1 MTFCIPGSAKASP
14 HPKRGITGP
23 HRVSE
28 PHIPDLRGTAVAGVS
43 TDASATLE
51 RGARPLRPFTISK
64 HDQGGQMEVK
74 RAAVPAIAVITLAG
88 SALTGCSTKPTEDD
102 TGSQVDVLGSML
114 ASESELNTI
123 LVTSDLHPQ
132 TALRQPAR
140 LDADEHAPRPVCLA
154 VIGNAMDEVYR
165 DSGFRQFR
173 ESLFADEGDD
183 LEVDQAVTAFDTP
196 TAARTLV
203 SRTVDTW
210 RQCAGDS
217 LKISYDGNRRPSTYV
232 LGNPSVVDDMDVPT

>member
-1 MTFCIPGSAKASP
+1 M
-14 HPKRGITGP
+14 
-23 HRVSE
+23 
-28 PHIPDLRGTAVAGVS
+28 D
-43 TDASATLE
+43 
-51 RGARPLRPFTISK
+51 
-64 HDQGGQMEVK
+64 VK
-74 RAAVPAIAVITLAG
+74 RAAVPAIVAIALAG
-88 SALTGCSTKPTEDD
+88 SALTGCGTKPTEDD
-102 TGSQVDVLGSML
+102 AGSQVDVLGSML

-123 LVTSDLHPQ
+123 LATSDLHPK

-140 LDADEHAPRPVCLA
+140 LDADEHASRPVCLA

-165 DSGFRQFR
+165 DSGFQQFR

-203 SRTVDTW
+203 TRTVDTW

-217 LKISYDGNRRPSTYV
+217 LKISYSDNRRPSTYT
-232 LGNPSVVDDMDVPT
+232 LGSPSVVDDIDVTNEQSPFSPQQGNRRAILAVDNLVVDVRITGTNLTDSQVVGLAKAIAGRNAV

>member
-1 MTFCIPGSAKASP
+1 M
-14 HPKRGITGP
+14 
-23 HRVSE
+23 
-28 PHIPDLRGTAVAGVS
+28 D
-43 TDASATLE
+43 
-51 RGARPLRPFTISK
+51 
-64 HDQGGQMEVK
+64 VK
-74 RAAVPAIAVITLAG
+74 RAAVPAIVAIALAG
-88 SALTGCSTKPTEDD
+88 SALTGCGTKPTEDD
-102 TGSQVDVLGSML
+102 TGSQVDVLVSML

-123 LVTSDLHPQ
+123 LATSDLHPK

-140 LDADEHAPRPVCLA
+140 LDADEHASRPVCLA

-165 DSGFRQFR
+165 DSGFQQFR

-203 SRTVDTW
+203 TRTVDTW

-217 LKISYDGNRRPSTYV
+217 LKISYDDNRRPSTYV
-232 LGNPSVVDDMDVPT
+232 LGNPSVVDEIDVTNEQSPFSPEQGSRRAILAVDNLVVDVRITGTNLTDNQVVQLAKAIAGRNAV

>member
-1 MTFCIPGSAKASP
+1 M
-14 HPKRGITGP
+14 
-23 HRVSE
+23 
-28 PHIPDLRGTAVAGVS
+28 D
-43 TDASATLE
+43 
-51 RGARPLRPFTISK
+51 
-64 HDQGGQMEVK
+64 VK

-88 SALTGCSTKPTEDD
+88 SALTGCSTKPPVYD

-123 LVTSDLHPQ
+123 LATSDLHPK

-140 LDADEHAPRPVCLA
+140 LDADEHASRPVCLA

-232 LGNPSVVDDMDVPT
+232 LGNPSVVDDIDVTNEQSPFSPQQGSRRAILAVDNLVVDVRITGTNLTDGQVVQLAKAIAGRNAV

>member
-1 MTFCIPGSAKASP
+1 M
-14 HPKRGITGP
+14 
-23 HRVSE
+23 
-28 PHIPDLRGTAVAGVS
+28 D
-43 TDASATLE
+43 
-51 RGARPLRPFTISK
+51 
-64 HDQGGQMEVK
+64 VK

-88 SALTGCSTKPTEDD
+88 SALTGCSTKPPVYD

-123 LVTSDLHPQ
+123 LATSDLHPK

-140 LDADEHAPRPVCLA
+140 LDADEHASRPVCLA

-232 LGNPSVVDDMDVPT
+232 LGNPSVVDDIDVTNEQSPFTPQQGSRRAILAVDNLVVDVRITGTNLTDGQVVQLAKAIAGRNAV

>member
-1 MTFCIPGSAKASP
+1 M
-14 HPKRGITGP
+14 
-23 HRVSE
+23 
-28 PHIPDLRGTAVAGVS
+28 D
-43 TDASATLE
+43 
-51 RGARPLRPFTISK
+51 
-64 HDQGGQMEVK
+64 VK
-74 RAAVPAIAVITLAG
+74 RAAVPAIAAIALAG
-88 SALTGCSTKPTEDD
+88 SALTGCGTKPTEDD

-123 LVTSDLHPQ
+123 LATSDLHPK

-140 LDADEHAPRPVCLA
+140 LDADEHASRPVCLA

-165 DSGFRQFR
+165 DSGFQQFR

-203 SRTVDTW
+203 TRTVDTW

-217 LKISYDGNRRPSTYV
+217 LKISYDDNRRPSTYV
-232 LGNPSVVDDMDVPT
+232 LGNPSVVDEIDVTNEQSPFSPEQGSRRAILAVDNLVVDVRITGTNLTDNQVVQLAKAIAGRNAV

>member
-1 MTFCIPGSAKASP
+1 M
-14 HPKRGITGP
+14 
-23 HRVSE
+23 
-28 PHIPDLRGTAVAGVS
+28 D
-43 TDASATLE
+43 
-51 RGARPLRPFTISK
+51 
-64 HDQGGQMEVK
+64 VK
-74 RAAVPAIAVITLAG
+74 RAAVAAIAAITLAG
-88 SALTGCSTKPTEDD
+88 SALTGCGTKPTEDD

-123 LVTSDLHPQ
+123 LATSDLHSK

-140 LDADEHAPRPVCLA
+140 LDADEHASRPVCLA

-232 LGNPSVVDDMDVPT
+232 LGNPSVVDDIDVTNEQSPFSPQQGSRRAILAVDNLVVDVRITGTNLTDGQVVQLAKAIAGRNAV

>member
-1 MTFCIPGSAKASP
+1 M
-14 HPKRGITGP
+14 
-23 HRVSE
+23 
-28 PHIPDLRGTAVAGVS
+28 D
-43 TDASATLE
+43 
-51 RGARPLRPFTISK
+51 
-64 HDQGGQMEVK
+64 VK
-74 RAAVPAIAVITLAG
+74 RAAVPAIAAIALAG
-88 SALTGCSTKPTEDD
+88 SALTGCGTKPAEDD
-102 TGSQVDVLGSML
+102 DGSHVDVLGSML

-123 LVTSDLHPQ
+123 LATSDLHPK

-140 LDADEHAPRPVCLA
+140 LDADEHASRPVCLA

-165 DSGFRQFR
+165 DSGFQQFR

-203 SRTVDTW
+203 TRTVDTW

-217 LKISYDGNRRPSTYV
+217 LKISYDDNRRPSTYV
-232 LGNPSVVDDMDVPT
+232 LGNPSVVDDIDVTNEQSPSSPQQGSRRAILAVNNLVVDVRITGTNLTDNQVVQLAKAIAGRNAV

>member
-1 MTFCIPGSAKASP
+1 M
-14 HPKRGITGP
+14 
-23 HRVSE
+23 
-28 PHIPDLRGTAVAGVS
+28 D
-43 TDASATLE
+43 
-51 RGARPLRPFTISK
+51 
-64 HDQGGQMEVK
+64 VK
-74 RAAVPAIAVITLAG
+74 RAAVPAIVAIALAG
-88 SALTGCSTKPTEDD
+88 SALTGCGTKPTEDD
-102 TGSQVDVLGSML
+102 AGSQVDVLGSML

-123 LVTSDLHPQ
+123 LATSDLHPK

-140 LDADEHAPRPVCLA
+140 LDADEHASRPVCLA

-165 DSGFRQFR
+165 DSGFQQFR

-203 SRTVDTW
+203 TRTVDTW

-217 LKISYDGNRRPSTYV
+217 LKISYDDNRQPSTYV
-232 LGNPSVVDDMDVPT
+232 LGNPSVVDEIDVTNEQSPFSPEQGSRRAILAVDNLVVDVRITGTNLTDNQVVQLAKAIAGRNAV

>member
-1 MTFCIPGSAKASP
+1 M
-14 HPKRGITGP
+14 
-23 HRVSE
+23 
-28 PHIPDLRGTAVAGVS
+28 D
-43 TDASATLE
+43 
-51 RGARPLRPFTISK
+51 
-64 HDQGGQMEVK
+64 VK
-74 RAAVPAIAVITLAG
+74 WAAIPAIAAIALAG
-88 SALTGCSTKPTEDD
+88 STLSGCGPKQTEDD
-102 TGSQVDVLGSML
+102 PGPQVDVLGSML

-123 LVTSDLHPQ
+123 LATTDLHPK

-140 LDADEHAPRPVCLA
+140 LDADEHASRPVCLA

-165 DSGFRQFR
+165 DSGYRQFR
-173 ESLFADEGDD
+173 ESLFADEADA

-217 LKISYDGNRRPSTYV
+217 LKISYDGNRRPSTFV
-232 LGNPSVVDDMDVPT
+232 LGNPSVVDEIDVTNEQSPFSPQQGSRRAILSVDNVVVDVRITGTNLTDGQVVQLAKAIAGRNAV

>member
-1 MTFCIPGSAKASP
+1 M
-14 HPKRGITGP
+14 
-23 HRVSE
+23 
-28 PHIPDLRGTAVAGVS
+28 D
-43 TDASATLE
+43 
-51 RGARPLRPFTISK
+51 
-64 HDQGGQMEVK
+64 VK
-74 RAAVPAIAVITLAG
+74 RAAVSAIVAIALAG
-88 SALTGCSTKPTEDD
+88 SALTGCGTKPTEDD
-102 TGSQVDVLGSML
+102 AGSQVDVLGSML

-123 LVTSDLHPQ
+123 LATSDLHPK

-140 LDADEHAPRPVCLA
+140 LDADEHASRPVCLA

-165 DSGFRQFR
+165 DSGFQQFR

-203 SRTVDTW
+203 TRTVDTW

-217 LKISYDGNRRPSTYV
+217 LKISYDDNRRPSTYV
-232 LGNPSVVDDMDVPT
+232 LGNPSVVDEIDVTNEQSPFSPEQGSRRAILAVDNLVVDVRITGTNLTDNQVVQLAKAIAGRNAV

>member
-1 MTFCIPGSAKASP
+1 M
-14 HPKRGITGP
+14 
-23 HRVSE
+23 
-28 PHIPDLRGTAVAGVS
+28 D
-43 TDASATLE
+43 
-51 RGARPLRPFTISK
+51 
-64 HDQGGQMEVK
+64 VK
-74 RAAVPAIAVITLAG
+74 RAAVAAIVVITLAG
-88 SALTGCSTKPTEDD
+88 SALAGCSTKPTEDD

-123 LVTSDLHPQ
+123 LATSDLHPK

-140 LDADEHAPRPVCLA
+140 LDADEHASRPVCLA

-196 TAARTLV
+196 MAARTLV

-232 LGNPSVVDDMDVPT
+232 LGNPSVVDDIDVTNEQSPFSPQQGSRRAILAVDNLVVDVRITGTNLTDGQVVQLAKAIAGRNAV

>member
-1 MTFCIPGSAKASP
+1 M
-14 HPKRGITGP
+14 
-23 HRVSE
+23 
-28 PHIPDLRGTAVAGVS
+28 D
-43 TDASATLE
+43 
-51 RGARPLRPFTISK
+51 
-64 HDQGGQMEVK
+64 VK

-88 SALTGCSTKPTEDD
+88 SALTGCSTKPPVYD

-123 LVTSDLHPQ
+123 LATSDLHPK

-140 LDADEHAPRPVCLA
+140 LDADEHASRPVCLA

-232 LGNPSVVDDMDVPT
+232 LGNPSVVDDIDVTNEQSPFTPQQGSRRAILAVDNLVVDIRITGTNLTDGQVVQLAKAIAGRNAV

>member
-1 MTFCIPGSAKASP
+1 M
-14 HPKRGITGP
+14 
-23 HRVSE
+23 
-28 PHIPDLRGTAVAGVS
+28 D
-43 TDASATLE
+43 
-51 RGARPLRPFTISK
+51 
-64 HDQGGQMEVK
+64 VK
-74 RAAVPAIAVITLAG
+74 RAAVPAIVAIALAG
-88 SALTGCSTKPTEDD
+88 SALTGCGTKPTEDD

-123 LVTSDLHPQ
+123 LATSDLHPK

-140 LDADEHAPRPVCLA
+140 LDADEHASRPVCLA

-165 DSGFRQFR
+165 DSGFQQFR

-196 TAARTLV
+196 TAARTV
-203 SRTVDTW
+203 VTRTVDTW

-217 LKISYDGNRRPSTYV
+217 LKISYDDNRRPSTYV
-232 LGNPSVVDDMDVPT
+232 LGNPSVVDEIDVTNEQSPFSPEQGSRRAILAVDNLVVDVRITGTNLTDNQVVQLAKAIAGRNAV

>member
-1 MTFCIPGSAKASP
+1 M
-14 HPKRGITGP
+14 
-23 HRVSE
+23 
-28 PHIPDLRGTAVAGVS
+28 D
-43 TDASATLE
+43 
-51 RGARPLRPFTISK
+51 
-64 HDQGGQMEVK
+64 VK
-74 RAAVPAIAVITLAG
+74 RAAVPAIVAIALAG
-88 SALTGCSTKPTEDD
+88 SALTGCGTKPTEDD

-123 LVTSDLHPQ
+123 LATSDLHPK

-140 LDADEHAPRPVCLA
+140 LDADEHASRPVCLA

-165 DSGFRQFR
+165 DSGFQQFR

-203 SRTVDTW
+203 TRTVDTW

-217 LKISYDGNRRPSTYV
+217 LKISYDDNRRPSTYV
-232 LGNPSVVDDMDVPT
+232 LGNPSVVDEIDVTNEQSPFSPEQGSRRAILAVDNLVVDVRITGTNLTDNQVVQLAKAIAGRNAV

>member
-1 MTFCIPGSAKASP
+1 M
-14 HPKRGITGP
+14 
-23 HRVSE
+23 
-28 PHIPDLRGTAVAGVS
+28 D
-43 TDASATLE
+43 
-51 RGARPLRPFTISK
+51 
-64 HDQGGQMEVK
+64 VK

-88 SALTGCSTKPTEDD
+88 SALTGCSTKPTVDD

-123 LVTSDLHPQ
+123 LATSDLHPK

-140 LDADEHAPRPVCLA
+140 LDADEHASRPVCLA
-154 VIGNAMDEVYR
+154 VIGNAMDELYR

-173 ESLFADEGDD
+173 ESLFADEADD

-232 LGNPSVVDDMDVPT
+232 LGNPSVVDDVDVTNEQSPFSPQQGSRRAILAVDSLVVDVRITGTNLTDNQVVQLAKAIAGRNAV